1 VFENLLKRIAADL
14 QAQSIPYMIIG
25 GQAVLLY
32 GEPRLTKDIDITLG
46 VGVDRVSDIIAALQ
60 RLGLTVLVDD
70 AGAFA
75 RETMVLPVADE
86 AVGIRI
92 DFIFSYSSYERQ
104 AIGRGRMVRLGDVD
118 VCFASLEDLIIHKI
132 VAGRPRDIED
142 VRMMLLKNPQYDR
155 PYIQRWLKEFDAS
168 MDREFLR
175 VFEEMASSLPGR
187 NPIGR
192 S

>member
-1 VFENLLKRIAADL
+1 VFESLLKRIAEELLTRA
-14 QAQSIPYMIIG
+14 IPYMVIG

-46 VGVDRVSDIIAALQ
+46 VGIDRVSDVIAAAE
-60 RLGLTVLVDD
+60 RLGLKVLVDD

-75 RETMVLPVADE
+75 RDTMVLPVADE
-86 AVGIRI
+86 AVGIRV

-104 AIGRGRMVRLGDVD
+104 AIGRGRMVRLGDID

-132 VAGRPRDIED
+132 VAGRPRDMED
-142 VRMMLLKNPQYDR
+142 VLMILLRNRQHDR
-155 PYIQRWLKEFDAS
+155 PYIEKWLKEFDVS

-175 VFEEMASSLPGR
+175 AFEELTSSLPG
-187 NPIGR
+187 
-192 S
+192 